1 MTILTS
7 HNPSTG
13 EELWKGTAAGKQE
26 VDTAIRKADSAFH
39 EWGKLSADDRIPYL
53 IKYSEVLSEKSSMLA
68 RALSEENGK
77 PLWESQTEI
86 QSMISKIAISIEAY
100 RNRCSTHTRDIQGT
114 MLVTRYRPHGV
125 VVVLGPFNFPGHLP
139 NGHIIPALL
148 AGNTVVFKPSELT
161 PRFGQLIADCW
172 RVAGLPFEGIFTLIQ
187 GSAETGKLLI
197 EHPLV
202 RGVFFTGSEKVGIM
216 LAKELAA
223 HPEKIL
229 ALEMGGNNPLV
240 IGTIDDLQT
249 AALLTVQSTYITSGQ
264 RCSCARRLIVPK
276 GKKNDEFIEVLKTMI
291 KNLRVGFYSDT
302 PEPFMGPVISNQ
314 AAEKLLESQTKL
326 EKIGGISLL
335 KMEKVFS
342 GKPLLTPGLMD
353 VTSIKDLPDEEYF
366 GPFLQLIRTENLE
379 EAFSKAA
386 ETKYG
391 LTAGLFS
398 NDSGEFEKFQN
409 FIKAGI
415 INWNVP
421 LTGAS
426 SYAPF
431 GGVGHSGNHRP
442 SAYFASDYCS
452 YPIAT
457 QESATLRLPS
467 HLPPGITKV

>member
-1 MTILTS
+1 MTILAS

-13 EELWKGTAAGKQE
+13 EEIWKGPSAGSQE
-26 VDTAIRKADSAFH
+26 VDTAVRRAQSAFH
-39 EWGKLSADDRIPYL
+39 EWGKLSPDDRIPYL
-53 IKYSEVLSEKSSMLA
+53 IKFSEVLSEKSQMLA

-100 RNRCSTHTRDIQGT
+100 RSRCSTHTRDIQGT
-114 MLVTRYRPHGV
+114 VLVTRYRPHGV

-148 AGNTVVFKPSELT
+148 AGNTVIFKPSELT

-172 RVAGLPFEGIFTLIQ
+172 RMAGLPYEGIFTLIQ

-197 EHPLV
+197 GHPQV
-202 RGVFFTGSEKVGIM
+202 KGVFFTGSEKVG
-216 LAKELAA
+216 LTLTAELAG

-249 AALLTVQSTYITSGQ
+249 AALLTIQSAYITSGQ

-276 GKKNDEFIEVLKTMI
+276 GQKNDEFIEVLKSMI
-291 KNLRVGFYSDT
+291 SNIRLGFYSDN
-302 PEPFMGPVISNQ
+302 PEPFMGPVISDK
-314 AAEKLLESQTKL
+314 AADRLLEAQSKL
-326 EKIGGISLL
+326 EKLGGKSLL
-335 KMEKVFS
+335 KMDKVYPN
-342 GKPLLTPGLMD
+342 KPLLTPGLMD
-353 VTSIKDLPDEEYF
+353 VTSINNLPDEEYF
-366 GPFLQLIRTENLE
+366 GPFLQLIRTENLD
-379 EAFSKAA
+379 EAFSSAG

-398 NDSGEFEKFQN
+398 NDSGEFERFQN
-409 FIKAGI
+409 AINAGI